1 VQVHCTHL
9 LVSPTT
15 GCRSPT
21 PRSRR
26 GAASCAHGRRHRC
39 PLAALS
45 RFPLQ
50 WTRLL
55 PRPHVAVSVTPGKA
69 RMLAHQA
76 EWGLLSGRDGILDRS
91 RNGQVRRSSR
101 EARRQRDGGHEQ
113 QESTPQRLS
122 SARGLHGWP
131 AAVIAG
137 APDSEWRDSRQQP
150 QQRASGERRSLRWCA
165 VVCSGGARE
174 TRCSPRRPCLSPALC
189 AVAVR
194 TWCSARRRSAAARRR
209 PLSGGRPQ
217 SGRNRIGRPFNRIKS
232 FNNHSHQYNKVKR
245 KNIMKTNMVGGALSP
260 QCGREASVLTA
271 ARSAK
276 KISRCKNSTGEN
288 NYPRAIRR
296 ARSKTKIK
304 IGKTAMSRRSFS
316 IFEGL
321 PAVPSQIRQQ
331 LQNQRVRR
339 RANPRSLHFAYGGH

>member
-1 VQVHCTHL
+1 MHRTHF

-69 RMLAHQA
+69 RTLAHQA
-76 EWGLLSGRDGILDRS
+76 EWSLLSGRDGILDRS

-137 APDSEWRDSRQQP
+137 APDSEWRDSSRQQP
-150 QQRASGERRSLRWCA
+150 QQRASGERRSLQRCAA

-232 FNNHSHQYNKVKR
+232 FNNHSHQYIKVKR

-260 QCGREASVLTA
+260 QCGREASFLTA

-276 KISRCKNSTGEN
+276 KISRCKNSTAVD
-288 NYPRAIRR
+288 NYPRAIQR
-296 ARSKTKIK
+296 AWSKTKIK
-304 IGKTAMSRRSFS
+304 IGKTAMSRRSF
-316 IFEGL
+316 F
-321 PAVPSQIRQQ
+321 
-331 LQNQRVRR
+331 
-339 RANPRSLHFAYGGH
+339 HF

>member
-1 VQVHCTHL
+1 
-9 LVSPTT
+9 
-15 GCRSPT
+15 
-21 PRSRR
+21 
-26 GAASCAHGRRHRC
+26 
-39 PLAALS
+39 
-45 RFPLQ
+45 
-50 WTRLL
+50 
-55 PRPHVAVSVTPGKA
+55 
-69 RMLAHQA
+69 M
-76 EWGLLSGRDGILDRS
+76 
-91 RNGQVRRSSR
+91 
-101 EARRQRDGGHEQ
+101 
-113 QESTPQRLS
+113 
-122 SARGLHGWP
+122 
-131 AAVIAG
+131 IAG

-150 QQRASGERRSLRWCA
+150 QQRASGERRRLRWCA

-232 FNNHSHQYNKVKR
+232 FNNHSHKYKKVKR
-245 KNIMKTNMVGGALSP
+245 KGIMKTNMVGGALSP
-260 QCGREASVLTA
+260 HGGREASFLTA

-276 KISRCKNSTGEN
+276 KISRCKNSTGES

-296 ARSKTKIK
+296 ARSKTKSK
-304 IGKTAMSRRSFS
+304 IGKTAISRRSFS

-321 PAVPSQIRQQ
+321 PAVPSQIGQQ
-331 LQNQRVRR
+331 LQNQHVRR